1 MIWVDDK
8 YGLNLER
15 VMSTTSTDE
24 QPLT

>member
-8 YGLNLER
+8 YGLNLEH

>member
-1 MIWVDDK
+1 MIWVDGKD
-8 YGLNLER
+8 GLNLEH